1 MFDRAICKIIIP
13 ILFFIL
19 ARIGMSRIFI
29 VYLENKIVKLTWT
42 INWYFQ
48 SLEDLSEAVIP
59 DSVYLQKTPNLKSS
73 VIIGMLC
80 VISNN

>member
-1 MFDRAICKIIIP
+1 M
-13 ILFFIL
+13 
-19 ARIGMSRIFI
+19 IFT
-29 VYLENKIVKLTWT
+29 VYLENKIVKLIRT

-73 VIIGMLC
+73 VVIGMLC
-80 VISNN
+80 IVSNN